1 MKKVFWG
8 MLLTSTALVTIVIGL
23 WGGLLLA
30 GLGGGGFLYLLVGL
44 VTALG
49 YYLVWQGA
57 ASLPQ
62 SQSWEWAGKIAKV
75 LCAYTVATALLGV
88 LPLQLPSTMT
98 LILNYVSSLGSFFAL
113 YMIVLGVRE
122 LQFSA
127 RADLGAEKLWKAFV
141 AYVVAG
147 LLTNLLGGVL
157 GFVLSIV
164 ELVAYIAILVL
175 LAKAAR
181 KYENDEGFRY

>member
-8 MLLTSTALVTIVIGL
+8 MLLTSTALVTIVIGV

-75 LCAYTVATALLGV
+75 LCAYTIATALLGV
-88 LPLQLPSTMT
+88 LPLC
-98 LILNYVSSLGSFFAL
+98 VSS
-113 YMIVLGVRE
+113 I
-122 LQFSA
+122 
-127 RADLGAEKLWKAFV
+127 
-141 AYVVAG
+141 
-147 LLTNLLGGVL
+147 
-157 GFVLSIV
+157 
-164 ELVAYIAILVL
+164 
-175 LAKAAR
+175 
-181 KYENDEGFRY
+181 